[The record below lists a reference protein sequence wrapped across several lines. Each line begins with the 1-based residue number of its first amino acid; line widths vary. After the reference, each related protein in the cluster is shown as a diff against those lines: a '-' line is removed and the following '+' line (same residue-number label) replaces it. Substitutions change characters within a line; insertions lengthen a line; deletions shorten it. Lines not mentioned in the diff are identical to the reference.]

1 MSQSK
6 KSGYLFIGSGLAFF
20 AAALLAQQAMFFA
33 LAASFVVLGTIS
45 IKKAAP

>member
-6 KSGYLFIGSGLAFF
+6 KSGYLFIGSGVAFF
-20 AAALLAQQAMFFA
+20 AAALLAHQAMFFA